1 MDFRNRTAGFRG
13 NLFFNMPMPDR
24 PVAFVG
30 ECGESLSGIH
40 RVRVS
45 DGVKDVAVVPAIP
58 VGVRLPQIESGFAPQ
73 GSQSANLGRSENR
86 FADHVTGPESALF
99 GELGGAD
106 PSFDCDA
113 ARFHFPLERRSRV
126 LCKRFE
132 SATEQNNFVF
142 LPRMPEDASD
152 AFVEK
157 REGVEVTQGA
167 RSAHLRQVTFVGAL
181 YGE

>member
-1 MDFRNRTAGFRG
+1 MSGVSREGKRIAAIFDLDGTLLPEPSLERRLFR
-13 NLFFNMPMPDR
+13 
-24 PVAFVG
+24 
-30 ECGESLSGIH
+30 
-40 RVRVS
+40 
-45 DGVKDVAVVPAIP
+45 
-58 VGVRLPQIESGFAPQ
+58 
-73 GSQSANLGRSENR
+73 
-86 FADHVTGPESALF
+86 
-99 GELGGAD
+99 EL
-106 PSFDCDA
+106 
-113 ARFHFPLERRSRV
+113 RRSRV